1 MPGVIAETT
10 SLFRSQIEDGSFS
23 DVSLQILESVLVA
36 KDVRALL
43 EIRSSL
49 QEFLRFHAKSVMDR
63 IAAKT
68 VDEKLNVA
76 EFFVK
81 AFALV
86 GDVESCL
93 ALKYEALVLRET
105 KYYNNNGFR
114 VSYQEWYNFAKNSLY
129 NGYYAIAVKGFN
141 NALSCFQSELNA
153 DGNTGDYFMK
163 DNIVDKI
170 RKLRDEASAMIS
182 SSSVQALTSKYLKR
196 KATECEQRCSLLPT
210 NSQQAA
216 SSMFRLG
223 INKRNERKLYQSQ
236 RKKQQMSVP

>member
-1 MPGVIAETT
+1 MSRAAAEQI

-23 DVSLQILESVLVA
+23 DVTLLILESVLVA
-36 KDVRALL
+36 KNMRALL

-49 QEFLRFHAKSVMDR
+49 QKLLRSKAKLVMDR
-63 IAAKT
+63 IAAKSA
-68 VDEKLNVA
+68 DEKLRVA

-93 ALKYEALVLRET
+93 ALRYEALVLRET
-105 KYYNNNGFR
+105 KYYNYNGFR
-114 VSYQEWYNFAKNSLY
+114 VSYQEWYTFAKDSFY
-129 NGYYAIAVKGFN
+129 NGYYAIAVKGFDS
-141 NALSCFQSELNA
+141 ALSCFQSEWKANENNVDFLL
-153 DGNTGDYFMK
+153 K

-170 RKLRDEASAMIS
+170 RKLRDEASSMIS

-196 KATECEQRCSLLPT
+196 KATEDDQRCTLFST

-223 INKRNERKLYQSQ
+223 INKRNAHKLFQSQ
-236 RKKQQMSVP
+236 RQKQLMSGP